1 MTLNEQASFSQP
13 HFHTT
18 TTKPKNQKPAQ
29 AKSFVPVILIG
40 IAVAYLALVLYIP
53 AINVF
58 FQAFKNGVGPFISN
72 LKHPNFVSAAK
83 MTLLLA
89 SIAVPLNTIFGL
101 CAAWA
106 IARHNFPG
114 RTLLLS
120 IIDLPFSISP
130 VVAGLM
136 IVLLYG
142 RNGWFGG
149 WLQQHDIKIIF
160 AVPGM
165 VLATASVTMPFV
177 AREVIPVLEEFGK
190 EQEEAAKT
198 LGAKGWQIFW
208 RITLPNI
215 RWGLLYGLILT
226 NARAMGEFG
235 AVSVVS
241 GNIAGKTQS
250 LPLFVEDAYKQYETE
265 AAYSAAVILALLAVV
280 TLVLKEILERKTG
293 AKSKIQ

>member
-1 MTLNEQASFSQP
+1 MTLDKPSFHSSASVSD
-13 HFHTT
+13 TA
-18 TTKPKNQKPAQ
+18 KPKEQK
-29 AKSFVPVILIG
+29 SWVPIVLIG
-40 IAVAYLALVLYIP
+40 IAIAYLALVQYIP

-58 FQAFKNGVGPFISN
+58 IQAFSKGVGPFLSN
-72 LKHPNFVSAAK
+72 LTRPAFIHAAWL
-83 MTLLLA
+83 TLLLA
-89 SIAVPLNTIFGL
+89 VISLPLNTVFGL

-106 IARHNFPG
+106 IARHKFPG
-114 RTLLLS
+114 RAIVLS

-142 RNGWFGG
+142 RNGWFGP
-149 WLQQHDIKIIF
+149 WLQAHDIKIIF
-160 AVPGM
+160 AFPGM
-165 VLATASVTMPFV
+165 VLATAFVSMPFV

-190 EQEEAAKT
+190 DQEEAART
-198 LGAKGWQIFW
+198 LGAKDWQIFL
-208 RITLPNI
+208 RVTLPSI

-241 GNIAGKTQS
+241 GNIADQTQS

-265 AAYSAAVILALLAVV
+265 AAFSAAVLLALLAVV
-280 TLVLKEILERKTG
+280 TLVLKEILERKTRI
-293 AKSKIQ
+293 KDVE